1 MLQSLETAGLQ
12 VTHYFISQVPSIVSK
27 VKIKYW
33 QKYPIYTDWPP
44 WPSFCLLEILLVV
57 LSSRAI
63 PENSSL

>member
-33 QKYPIYTDWPP
+33 QKYPHLHTLA
-44 WPSFCLLEILLVV
+44 SLAFILFTGNPFSGAFLQGY
-57 LSSRAI
+57 
-63 PENSSL
+63 P